1 MHVTLQHIEKFAFN
15 KGTSMK
21 EVVLATGNT
30 GKVKEFDRLLAPLG
44 FKVIAQTELGVSE
57 AKEPF
62 LTFVENA
69 LTKARHASQH
79 TNRPALADDSGLCV
93 AALGGA
99 PGVQSARY
107 AGLDLGNRE
116 ERDAANNQK
125 LIKNLVD
132 QNDRRAWF
140 VACLVWVEHPDDPLP
155 IIAQA
160 TWAGQIVDTAQGHY
174 GFGYD
179 PHFYIPTLFKTAAS
193 ITPEEKNRYSHR
205 AQATTLLI
213 DELMVRGYL
222 NPPSTALNLA
232 T

>member
-1 MHVTLQHIEKFAFN
+1 
-15 KGTSMK
+15 MK
-21 EVVLATGNT
+21 EVVLATGNA

-44 FKVIAQTELGVSE
+44 FKVIAQTDLGVTE
-57 AKEPF
+57 AEEPY

-69 LTKARHASQH
+69 LPKARHASQQ
-79 TNRPALADDSGLCV
+79 TKRPALADDSGLCV

-99 PGVQSARY
+99 PGVHSARY
-107 AGLDLGNRE
+107 AGIFLDDRTQ
-116 ERDAANNQK
+116 RDAANNQK
-125 LIKNLVD
+125 LIQALVN

-155 IIAQA
+155 IIAQS

-205 AQATTLLI
+205 AQATALLI
-213 DELMVRGYL
+213 DELMVRGFSM
-222 NPPSTALNLA
+222 PPSAPSIVA
-232 T
+232 I

>member
-1 MHVTLQHIEKFAFN
+1 
-15 KGTSMK
+15 MK
-21 EVVLATGNT
+21 EVVLATGNA

-44 FKVIAQTELGVSE
+44 FKVTSQTELGVSE
-57 AKEPF
+57 ADEPY

-69 LTKARHASQH
+69 LTKARHASRH

-107 AGLDLGNRE
+107 AGLDIADRAQ
-116 ERDAANNQK
+116 RDAANNQK
-125 LIKNLVD
+125 LMAALVN

-179 PHFYIPTLFKTAAS
+179 PHFYIPTLFKTAAA

-205 AQATTLLI
+205 AQATAILI
-213 DELMVRGYL
+213 DELMLRGQL
-222 NPPSTALNLA
+222 NPPVVAPNLA

>member
-1 MHVTLQHIEKFAFN
+1 
-15 KGTSMK
+15 MK
-21 EVVLATGNT
+21 EVVLATGNA

-44 FKVIAQTELGVSE
+44 FKVIAQTDLGVTE
-57 AKEPF
+57 AEEPY

-79 TNRPALADDSGLCV
+79 TKRPALADDSGLCV

-107 AGLDLGNRE
+107 AGLFLDDRD

-125 LIKNLVD
+125 LIQALVN

-155 IIAQA
+155 IIAQS

-205 AQATTLLI
+205 AQATSLLI
-213 DELMVRGYL
+213 DELMIRGFL
-222 NPPSTALNLA
+222 TPPSAASIVA